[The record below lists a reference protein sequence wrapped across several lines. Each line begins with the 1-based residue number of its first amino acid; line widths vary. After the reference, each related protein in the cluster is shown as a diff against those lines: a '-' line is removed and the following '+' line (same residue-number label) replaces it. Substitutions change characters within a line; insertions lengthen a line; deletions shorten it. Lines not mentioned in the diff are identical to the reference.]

1 MTADEYKALI
11 QPAMDVVVK
20 KHQDYN
26 RGGVTLESYF
36 PFGLKSYVQMLHVK
50 NQRLLSL
57 ASNNAAPTNEAITDT
72 LLDMINYAVFTL
84 AFLKSGR

>member
-36 PFGLKSYVQMLHVK
+36 PFGLKSYAQMLHVK

-57 ASNNAAPTNEAITDT
+57 ASSSAPIANEALEDT
-72 LLDMINYAVFTL
+72 VIDMINYAVFTL